1 MGCNGDNYRGLW
13 ESIERELNLDL
24 GVGENSRKKQH
35 LNRGLGDKLAR
46 KGVEGKTKGS
56 RKKFNSKEQSPETA

>member
-1 MGCNGDNYRGLW
+1 MGVHRKGI
-13 ESIERELNLDL
+13 ESRFGGRRKTLGKNNLY
-24 GVGENSRKKQH
+24 

-56 RKKFNSKEQSPETA
+56 RKKFDSKEQSPETA